1 MESIL
6 ICFNR
11 FKALHI
17 EISIFISSILVILF
31 TTFGL
36 LFIPFEIDSKFHKV
50 LFSINLPISSIII
63 LLSII
68 FIFFRLKYMI
78 NDKYNKY
85 FYILSL
91 GLIILCMIELLIN
104 LVNDSLIINN
114 MYYND
119 YYYSKNKKKKKL
131 SKTQWFNS
139 IFILFILNI
148 IFFSLILLAL
158 SQNLRI
164 HLQIDGSF
172 HNYILA
178 IKLEEEESAKNKKIE
193 NDSEFITNIDKN
205 DIKNKKQNI
214 KEKSIKSSQL
224 DLKHDLSVEVKI
236 DNIK

>member
-1 MESIL
+1 M
-6 ICFNR
+6 
-11 FKALHI
+11 
-17 EISIFISSILVILF
+17 
-31 TTFGL
+31 
-36 LFIPFEIDSKFHKV
+36 
-50 LFSINLPISSIII
+50 
-63 LLSII
+63 
-68 FIFFRLKYMI
+68 
-78 NDKYNKY
+78 
-85 FYILSL
+85 
-91 GLIILCMIELLIN
+91 
-104 LVNDSLIINN
+104 
-114 MYYND
+114 
-119 YYYSKNKKKKKL
+119 
-131 SKTQWFNS
+131 
-139 IFILFILNI
+139 I

-205 DIKNKKQNI
+205 DIKNKKKNI

>member
-6 ICFNR
+6 VCFNR

-50 LFSINLPISSIII
+50 LFSINLPISFIII

-91 GLIILCMIELLIN
+91 GLIILCMIELLLN
-104 LVNDSLIINN
+104 LVNDSLIIN
-114 MYYND
+114 
-119 YYYSKNKKKKKL
+119 
-131 SKTQWFNS
+131 
-139 IFILFILNI
+139 
-148 IFFSLILLAL
+148 SLIICIITIIII
-158 SQNLRI
+158 QK
-164 HLQIDGSF
+164 
-172 HNYILA
+172 
-178 IKLEEEESAKNKKIE
+178 IKKRKN
-193 NDSEFITNIDKN
+193 
-205 DIKNKKQNI
+205 
-214 KEKSIKSSQL
+214 
-224 DLKHDLSVEVKI
+224 
-236 DNIK
+236 